1 MENMTVEIK
10 PENFF
15 STFVLQKARKLLQLG
30 KVSLSFKK
38 GGMDGFLI
46 ATGIVKDNKAH
57 ESKIVYKNRLEGSEE
72 GPLATTCDCL
82 EWTDKNHCHHT
93 AALFLFY
100 QATIDI
106 EQNNDGIPFIGGHG
120 VHAVDYGTIINGPHE
135 LENAPLSPTY
145 SSLRYT
151 LTNKKTIDFPIPS
164 KFEGKLVLNIAP
176 KEEYSADFKESVKDS
191 IRFIYRTKDGEEIRN
206 AKKISIFENLY
217 LFNWDSGEVYFL
229 PPEVKE
235 LLSTIRA
242 NIYTLTIDNVL
253 NLCLNKRVA
262 PYIEFQGHGEDYD
275 LAEIEEPNLRVY
287 ISNSDRKGYSNFSL
301 EYYNKDEKR
310 CRPPLFLGMLSF
322 EGGALDIFRKKSDAY
337 NFLQEVNNYYQ
348 LGSDT
353 YKKLLS
359 GKSKKN
365 QWIRGIEDLSK
376 KEITLNYDLE
386 NKKFYKFDNKVILHI
401 FNSMVSDFGEQFFRY
416 SYSYKDTNELIF
428 QLSMNS
434 MVQGLSKFYTI
445 TTPYGIQVFYNKA
458 ELSSWSSRIR
468 FERKQIGR
476 SGWFDLELEIS
487 NEDMDVLQNADLD
500 NNIAIT
506 TNGVVLLNNEQR
518 DLLKFV
524 NKYTKLETKEE
535 VQEGH
540 FKKFILPFNRAR
552 IFELFELKKLGLE
565 GALTQEE
572 IDLCEKLQTL
582 EKMPKYEVPEKF
594 DKILRT
600 YQKTGYN
607 WLRFLYEN
615 KLGACLADDMGLGK
629 TIQTICFLESIYDKI
644 DRVLIVCPVSI
655 LLNWENEFKKF
666 SNIDV
671 HIFHGANREFPKDKK
686 VILTSYGILK
696 RELEN
701 HFEKDQFDIFIMDEV
716 QHLKNMR
723 SLGAYA
729 ARKIKSNFRVCLTG
743 TPVENDLAEFYN
755 IIDLAIPGIWG
766 DLRFLRSSSTPKS
779 RIFARKSAAPFILR
793 RTKAQV
799 LTDLPPKIENN
810 VVLGFNDQEKNFYVD
825 KLKTI
830 KTKIQSAP
838 KKKKYGEILKGLLEL
853 RQSCLWQDHDNTA
866 SRHYKHL
873 ESTKVDFLL
882 ENVEQ
887 LLEEGHQAIIFSQF
901 TTYLDII
908 ETAFNERCWK
918 YSRIDGSQSVKKR
931 QKSVDAFQSGETPLF
946 LISLKAGG
954 VGLNLT
960 AASYVFIMDPWWN
973 PAVESQAIDRA
984 YRIGQK
990 NKLTVFKPVIKD
1002 TVEEKVLKLQEMKR
1016 ELFKD
1021 LLPDDDDNLFTGK
1034 LTMKDFEDIFN

>member
-1 MENMTVEIK
+1 MENMTAENK
-10 PENFF
+10 PENYF
-15 STFVLQKARKLLQLG
+15 SVLLIQKAKKLVQLG

-38 GGMDGFLI
+38 GDMDGFLI

-57 ESKIVYKNRLEGSEE
+57 QSKIVFKKRLENTEE

-82 EWTDKNHCHHT
+82 EWTDKQHCHHT
-93 AALFLFY
+93 AALYLFY
-100 QATIDI
+100 QATIDT
-106 EQNNDGIPFIGGHG
+106 EQSNDMNLPFLGGHG
-120 VHAVDYGTIINGPHE
+120 VHALDYGTIVSGPYE

-164 KFEGKLVLNIAP
+164 KFDGKLVINIAP
-176 KEEYSADFKESVKDS
+176 KEEFSADFKESVKDS
-191 IRFIYRTKDGEEIRN
+191 IRFAYQEDGKLS
-206 AKKISIFENLY
+206 KKISIFESLY
-217 LFNWDSGEVYFL
+217 LFNWESGEVYFL
-229 PPEVKE
+229 PPEIKE
-235 LLSTIRA
+235 LISTIRA
-242 NIYTLTIDNVL
+242 NIHTLTIDNVL
-253 NLCLNKRVA
+253 NLCLNRRVA
-262 PYIEFQGHGEDYD
+262 DLVSLQGHGVDTTVD
-275 LAEIEEPNLRVY
+275 EIEEPNLRVY

-301 EYYNKDEKR
+301 EYFNSEEKR

-322 EGGALDIFRKKSDAY
+322 DGGALDIFRKKSEAY

-348 LGSDT
+348 IGNED
-353 YKKLLS
+353 YKKTLS

-386 NKKFYKFDNKVILHI
+386 NKKFYKFDNKVILQI
-401 FNSMVSDFGEQFFRY
+401 FNSMVQDFGDQFFRY

-428 QLSMNS
+428 QLSMNG
-434 MVQGLSKFYTI
+434 MVQGLTKFYSM
-445 TTPYGIQVFYNKA
+445 TTPYGVQVFYNKA

-476 SGWFDLELEIS
+476 SGWFDLELEVSDDDLEVIK
-487 NEDMDVLQNADLD
+487 NADLE

-506 TNGVVLLNNEQR
+506 KDGVVLLNNDQR

-524 NKYTKLETKEE
+524 NKYTKIETKEE

-572 IDLCEKLQTL
+572 IELCEKLQTL
-582 EKMPKYEVPEKF
+582 EKMPQYDVPPPF
-594 DKILRT
+594 DKILRK

-644 DRVLIVCPVSI
+644 DKVLIVCPVSI

-671 HIFHGANREFPKDKK
+671 HIFHGANRDFPKDKK
-686 VILTSYGILK
+686 IILTSYGILK
-696 RELEN
+696 RELDTHLEKEN
-701 HFEKDQFDIFIMDEV
+701 FDIFIMDEV

-729 ARKIKSNFRVCLTG
+729 ARKIKANYRICLTG

-766 DLRFLRSSSTPKS
+766 DLRFIRSNSTPKS

-799 LTDLPPKIENN
+799 LTDLPPKVENS
-810 VVLGFNDQEKNFYVD
+810 VVLGFNDQERNFYVD
-825 KLKTI
+825 KLKSI
-830 KTKIQSAP
+830 KLKINSAP

-853 RQSCLWQDHDNTA
+853 RQSCLWQNHDAT
-866 SRHYKHL
+866 STTRHYKHL
-873 ESTKVDFLL
+873 ESTKVQFLL
-882 ENVEQ
+882 ENVQQ

-908 ETAFNERCWK
+908 ETAFNDKCWK
-918 YSRIDGSQSVKKR
+918 YSRIDGSQSIKKR

-1002 TVEEKVLKLQEMKR
+1002 TVEEKVLKLQDLKR

-1021 LLPDDDDNLFTGK
+1021 LLPEDDDNLFTGK